1 MENKMK
7 VNIDHLMKLTF
18 HILTKLKES
27 KGDEIELH
35 SDYYWDFADEEIYNP
50 YEDPQSIT

>member
-1 MENKMK
+1 MK